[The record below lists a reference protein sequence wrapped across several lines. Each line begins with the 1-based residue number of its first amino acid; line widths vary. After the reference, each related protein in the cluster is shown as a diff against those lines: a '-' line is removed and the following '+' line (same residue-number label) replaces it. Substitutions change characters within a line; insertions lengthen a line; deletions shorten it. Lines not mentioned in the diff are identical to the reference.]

1 MLASHK
7 SFDAYLTVGWNVVLA
22 SRLGAELEDAVCVK
36 GYKGDP
42 ERKIGLVARFVSG
55 GRRFEDLV
63 KDIKREFGGVGDLY
77 SGKGKDDGQNNEFVE
92 REVKV
97 LAIMN
102 AFHAEEVERVIDVA
116 REKGWVS
123 TSSAGEDGER
133 GVDVNGREI
142 MYLTGAAREYGL
154 ETIKKYDMPA
164 FCVGHRACEEWGIR
178 FLAEETRK
186 RWPVLDAIVVLE
198 EEEPRPKKETKKL
211 DSELDE
217 GQTANVGADDAQI
230 SKDSA

>member
-77 SGKGKDDGQNNEFVE
+77 SGKGKDDGQNKHN
-92 REVKV
+92 K
-97 LAIMN
+97 
-102 AFHAEEVERVIDVA
+102 
-116 REKGWVS
+116 
-123 TSSAGEDGER
+123 
-133 GVDVNGREI
+133 
-142 MYLTGAAREYGL
+142 
-154 ETIKKYDMPA
+154 
-164 FCVGHRACEEWGIR
+164 
-178 FLAEETRK
+178 
-186 RWPVLDAIVVLE
+186 
-198 EEEPRPKKETKKL
+198 
-211 DSELDE
+211 
-217 GQTANVGADDAQI
+217 
-230 SKDSA
+230 